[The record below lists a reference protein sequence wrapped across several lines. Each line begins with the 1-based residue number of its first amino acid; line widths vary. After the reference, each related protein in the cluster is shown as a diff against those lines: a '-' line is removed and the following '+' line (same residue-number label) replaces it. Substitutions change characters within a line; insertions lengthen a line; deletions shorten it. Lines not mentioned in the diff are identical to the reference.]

1 MCVVVF
7 IGGKQPRVS
16 RQSKLGRHRKMSRAM
31 DHIRRLSVDIGPRGS
46 TTKEERAAGEYVV
59 EAMKGM
65 GMEAWLEE
73 FSAVPTFS
81 WVYLIYYLVPLAG
94 LVIALFMPWVGAAVG
109 VLGAI
114 GFLLELNGREI
125 VAAVLPKRTSVNAIG
140 RLRTAPHVPS
150 SGSGPATRPKF
161 IISSH
166 LDSSKAALNFKPGM
180 VESFRASFIIMVG
193 SMIAGPALT
202 VLYAAT
208 AARPFWW
215 TALLPAAYLIVTCGF
230 LLHREAWS
238 RYTHGANDN
247 ASGVGAMLAVA
258 ESAARGEFGDLDL
271 WFIATGCEESGT
283 YGMARFLD
291 GHRDELKG
299 ALVINVDNVGAGR
312 VHYMAGEGMFPTWK
326 SSPGLLALAE
336 KAKARRPDLAVER
349 GVYNLMSTDALPA
362 MVRGYGAMS
371 LLSTRNGLLPNWH
384 WVTDTFENVEEEA
397 VETCVEFVKEM
408 LKAAAS

>member
-1 MCVVVF
+1 
-7 IGGKQPRVS
+7 
-16 RQSKLGRHRKMSRAM
+16 MSRAM
-31 DHIRRLSVDIGPRGS
+31 DHVRKLSVDIGPRGS
-46 TTKEERAAGEYVV
+46 ATKEERAAGEYVV
-59 EAMKGM
+59 ETMKGM
-65 GMEAWLEE
+65 GLEAWLEE
-73 FSAVPTFS
+73 FRAVPTFS

-94 LVIALFMPWVGAAVG
+94 LVIARFVPWVGAAVG
-109 VLGAI
+109 VLGTI
-114 GFLLELNGREI
+114 GFLMELNGREI

-140 RLRTAPHVPS
+140 RLKPESRSSSSAGEPS
-150 SGSGPATRPKF
+150 ARPKF

-180 VESFRASFIIMVG
+180 VERFRSSFIMMVA
-193 SMIAGPALT
+193 SMIAGPVLT

-208 AARPFWW
+208 GARLFWW
-215 TALLPAAYLIVTCGF
+215 IALIPAAYLVITCGF

-247 ASGVGAMLAVA
+247 ASGVGVMLAVA
-258 ESAARGEFGDLDL
+258 EAAARGEFGDMDL

-291 GHRDELKG
+291 RHKDELAG
-299 ALVINVDNVGAGR
+299 ALVINVDNIGAGT

-326 SSPGLLALAE
+326 SSSELLALAE
-336 KAKARRPDLAVER
+336 KAKARRPDLSVER

-384 WVTDTFENVEEEA
+384 WITDTFENVEEEA

-408 LKAAAS
+408 LKVAAS